1 MVVQAVLDSLSRC
14 FGAPVH
20 VNPTRSP
27 GGDNYQMTYRE
38 DGTTQ
43 EIQGKSNNRYVE
55 NVEALDS
62 HRRQGRPLGIELND
76 EEYDN
81 LFIDVSNRRGD
92 NMENRNN
99 GSSNSRRKRAPDME
113 VEYADV
119 SAKLNEAAKPSRHA
133 SPRKIDRKNDI
144 FRSRVVPPQSFASRL
159 LGRESVARALCF
171 ANPVHDC
178 ATGGQGIAKNDTY
191 GANTVNTAED
201 TLTSTVC
208 FDAKHS
214 HLVEVRPPM
223 PLFNRYKVECNSHDD
238 NALIGIV
245 NSGSHH
251 SVHMLK
257 EFQDH
262 ANSRSHLTSD
272 THQIQGSAENSQVTP
287 KHTHVEATIQ
297 SAKPTSNVNK
307 TKHSTSSQFKKHMTK
322 DQPPEMQE
330 LSDNS
335 MSTSASL
342 SSVNKGGTQVYAA

>member
-1 MVVQAVLDSLSRC
+1 MVVQAVFDSLSRC
-14 FGAPVH
+14 FGATGH
-20 VNPTRSP
+20 VNNNQSP
-27 GGDNYQMTYRE
+27 QSDNYQVAYRE
-38 DGTTQ
+38 DGT
-43 EIQGKSNNRYVE
+43 IQDSSGKSSNKYNE

-81 LFIDVSNRRGD
+81 LFIDISNRRGV
-92 NMENRNN
+92 NVENRTN
-99 GSSNSRRKRAPDME
+99 GNTVSRRMRAPDME

-144 FRSRVVPPQSFASRL
+144 FRSRVAPSQSFASRL
-159 LGRESVARALCF
+159 LGRESFARALCF

-178 ATGGQGIAKNDTY
+178 RTGGQGITKTDTY

-214 HLVEVRPPM
+214 HLVEKRPPM
-223 PLFNRYKVECNSHDD
+223 PLFNRYKVECNNHED
-238 NALIGIV
+238 NTLIGIV

-262 ANSRSHLTSD
+262 AYSKFHDSSHIL
-272 THQIQGSAENSQVTP
+272 GSNENSLVAQRSA
-287 KHTHVEATIQ
+287 KAESTIQ
-297 SAKPTSNVNK
+297 PTNPTSNVNK
-307 TKHSTSSQFKKHMTK
+307 NKRLTSSQVKKQSTK

-335 MSTSASL
+335 MSTSTSL
-342 SSVNKGGTQVYAA
+342 SSVNKAATQAYAA